1 MLVAMQMVNLVTTIV
16 IEMVVPGIV
25 GHWLDD
31 RWGTRFLALT
41 GLALGVSVGVLHLL
55 ALSRRSVRPATGVR
69 RTSDA
74 GETPDE
80 QNRPARN

>member
-1 MLVAMQMVNLVTTIV
+1 MVVAVQMINLVTTVV

-31 RWGTRFLALT
+31 RWGTSFLALT

-55 ALSRRSVRPATGVR
+55 ALSRRSARRATGVG

-74 GETPDE
+74 GRTPDE
-80 QNRPARN
+80 QNPTD